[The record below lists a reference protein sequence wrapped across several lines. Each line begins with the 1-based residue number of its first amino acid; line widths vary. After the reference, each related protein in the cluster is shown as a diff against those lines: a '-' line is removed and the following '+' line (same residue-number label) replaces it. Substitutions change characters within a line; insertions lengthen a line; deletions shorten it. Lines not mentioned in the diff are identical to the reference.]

1 MGILDAIF
9 GSERTFK
16 KHAERVANKR
26 AQALDRQASIEF
38 LGAEKSAAAVEA
50 LLLRFGYSTEP
61 SITDQEEKQR
71 VFDLVCSMGEVV
83 YEPVRAYLHRAESLA
98 WPLKILH
105 EILER
110 EDYVTEI
117 LELVEKFDTDYE
129 RDPQRKI
136 QAIAALEDQDDARN
150 APAVVRFL
158 GDANET
164 VRFHAVCVCLA
175 SKNEE
180 VVRDKLLEQIVKEE
194 SQRIRL
200 RIAEGFAEL
209 GWGVQGFR
217 GGVEKVLPEGFVVQ
231 SSGVIKKRGG

>member
-1 MGILDAIF
+1 MGILDTIF
-9 GSERTFK
+9 GGERTFK
-16 KHAERVANKR
+16 KHAERLGNRR

-83 YEPVRAYLHRAESLA
+83 YEPVRAFLHRAESLSWA
-98 WPLKILH
+98 LKILH

-110 EDYVTEI
+110 EDYVTDI

-136 QAIAALEDQDDARN
+136 QAIHALEDQDDPRIA
-150 APAVVRFL
+150 AAVVRFL
-158 GDANET
+158 ADANET
-164 VRFHAVCVCLA
+164 VRFHAANVALA
-175 SKNEE
+175 TKNEE
-180 VVRDKLLEQIVKEE
+180 VSRDKLLEQLVREE

-200 RIAEGFAEL
+200 RIAEGLAEV

-217 GGVEKVLPEGFVVQ
+217 GAVEKLLPEGLVVQ
-231 SSGVIKKRGG
+231 SSGVIKKRGS